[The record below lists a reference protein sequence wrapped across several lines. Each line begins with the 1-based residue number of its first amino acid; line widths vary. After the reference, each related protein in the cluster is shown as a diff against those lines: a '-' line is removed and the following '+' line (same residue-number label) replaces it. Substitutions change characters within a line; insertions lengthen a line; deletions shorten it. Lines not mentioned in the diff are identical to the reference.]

1 MLETILNHLH
11 NWFEV
16 RGACMTG
23 TFRVVSG
30 APDVEGL
37 ANGQYFR
44 VEGSVFNDGLHQF
57 GMDDMDDETFTGRI
71 WPLAIPRAVIDL
83 SEEIAIWCEENPP
96 TDFVSESFGGYTY
109 SRGSG
114 TNARVGGWAA
124 AFAGRLNA
132 WRKV

>member
-1 MLETILNHLH
+1 
-11 NWFEV
+11 
-16 RGACMTG
+16 MTD
-23 TFRVVSG
+23 TFRIASG
-30 APDVEGL
+30 ALDVEGL
-37 ANGQYFR
+37 AEGQYFR
-44 VEGSVFNDGLHQF
+44 VEGSIFNDGLHRY
-57 GMDDMDDETFTGRI
+57 GAADMADETFTGRI

-83 SEEIAIWCEENPP
+83 SEEVARWCEENPP

-124 AFAGRLNA
+124 AFASRLNA